1 MRGSQTIEAWKPYT
15 RLRLG
20 LRLRGAGSSGR
31 LFTVPAERGPTGIVE
46 QVRTRRCASL
56 QNFTIRNPRASGLER
71 ENPRYDD
78 GMRIEL
84 ITTGSELLLGQVL
97 NSHPGYLSG
106 RLAMLGLELAR
117 QTAVP
122 DGREAILEVLGEAW
136 RRSDLIIVTGGLG
149 PTSDDITREVV
160 AEFFQK
166 PLEYHEAIHE
176 KILGYF
182 RHRNLTPPELVR
194 VQAMV
199 PKGMEVLVNDVGTAP
214 GFWWEEKG
222 KMLAVLPGPPRE
234 LAPMFEKGVEPKL
247 RGKAKAAEG
256 TRILRVYGI
265 GESFVQEK
273 CEAELRKM
281 GFTGVGY
288 CARPGEVDVRLRSA
302 EAALLERGAEF
313 IKKIL
318 GEAVYAEGSETMEEV
333 VVRLARAARVK
344 LATAESC
351 TGGLVA
357 SRITDV
363 PGSSEVF
370 VGGWVTYAN
379 EAKVREL
386 GVKEASLA
394 KYGAVSAAVA
404 GEMAEGARQ
413 RAGVDWAVAVTGIA
427 GPGGGSPGKPVGLVY
442 LGIAGA
448 GGVETVEKKLVPERK
463 TFKGMASQA
472 ALDLLRKKIQKGAHL
487 FSKTE
492 V

>member
-1 MRGSQTIEAWKPYT
+1 
-15 RLRLG
+15 
-20 LRLRGAGSSGR
+20 
-31 LFTVPAERGPTGIVE
+31 
-46 QVRTRRCASL
+46 
-56 QNFTIRNPRASGLER
+56 
-71 ENPRYDD
+71 
-78 GMRIEL
+78 MRIEL

-122 DGREAILEVLGEAW
+122 DGQKAITEVLGEAW
-136 RRSDLIIVTGGLG
+136 KRADLVIVTGGLG

-166 PLEYHEAIHE
+166 PLEYHGEIYE
-176 KILGYF
+176 KILAYF
-182 RHRNLTPPELVR
+182 RHRNLTPPELVK

-199 PKGMEVLVNDVGTAP
+199 PKGMEVLANEVGTAP
-214 GFWWEEKG
+214 GFWFEEKG

-247 RGKAKAAEG
+247 RGRAKAAEG

-281 GFTGVGY
+281 GFAGVGY
-288 CARPGEVDVRLRSA
+288 CARPGEVDVRLRSSDPA
-302 EAALLERGAEF
+302 RLESGAEF
-313 IKKIL
+313 VRKSL
-318 GEAVYAEGSETMEEV
+318 GEAVYGEGAETMEEV
-333 VVRLARAARVK
+333 VVRLARAGGVK

-363 PGSSEVF
+363 PGASDIF
-370 VGGWVTYAN
+370 LGGWVTYAN

-386 GVKEASLA
+386 GVREETLK

-404 GEMAEGARQ
+404 GEMAEGARK
-413 RAGVDWAVAVTGIA
+413 RAGADWAVSVTGIA
-427 GPGGGSPGKPVGLVY
+427 GRGGGSPGKPVGLVY
-442 LGIAGA
+442 LGIAGS
-448 GGVETVEKKLVPERK
+448 GSVETVEKKLVPERK

-472 ALDLLRKKIQKGAHL
+472 ALDLLRKKIQKGPHP
-487 FSKTE
+487 FCKTE

>member
-1 MRGSQTIEAWKPYT
+1 MTRADFQGRGWRWGGLDEAAWVSIT
-15 RLRLG
+15 GFRHSAW
-20 LRLRGAGSSGR
+20 RGHR
-31 LFTVPAERGPTGIVE
+31 PRPTLI
-46 QVRTRRCASL
+46 S
-56 QNFTIRNPRASGLER
+56 NSGLE
-71 ENPRYDD
+71 EGNPGYAG

-106 RLAMLGLELAR
+106 RLALLGLELAR

-122 DGREAILEVLGEAW
+122 DGREAIAGVLGEAW
-136 RRSDLIIVTGGLG
+136 RRADLVIVTGGLG
-149 PTSDDITREVV
+149 PTSDDITRDVV
-160 AEFFQK
+160 AEFFQR
-166 PLEYHEAIHE
+166 PLEYRAEIHE

-182 RHRNLTPPELVR
+182 RQRNLTPPELVK

-199 PKGMEVLVNDVGTAP
+199 PKGMEVLANDVGTAP
-214 GFWWEEKG
+214 GFWFEEKG

-234 LAPMFEKGVEPKL
+234 LAPMMEKGVEPKL
-247 RGKAKAAEG
+247 RGRAKAAEG

-265 GESFVQEK
+265 GESFVQER

-281 GFTGVGY
+281 GFAGVGY
-288 CARPGEVDVRLRSA
+288 CARPGEVDVRLRSSDA
-302 EAALLERGAEF
+302 GLLQRGAELVRKVF
-313 IKKIL
+313 
-318 GEAVYAEGSETMEEV
+318 GEAVYAEGVETMEEV
-333 VVRLARAARVK
+333 VVRLARAAGVK

-363 PGSSEVF
+363 PGASEVF
-370 VGGWVTYAN
+370 LGGWVTYGN

-386 GVKEASLA
+386 GVREESLA
-394 KYGAVSAAVA
+394 KSGAVSALVA
-404 GEMAEGARQ
+404 GEMAEGARK
-413 RAGVDWAVAVTGIA
+413 RAGADWAVSVTGIA

-472 ALDLLRKKIQKGAHL
+472 ALDLLRKKIQKGAHP